1 MNQTI
6 DVCPFFCT
14 LSRSYSFF
22 LVLIL
27 LTFFAFDPEHT
38 LNFTGS
44 GTYFT
49 NNLY

>member
-14 LSRSYSFF
+14 VSRSYSLFF
-22 LVLIL
+22 GPDS
-27 LTFFAFDPEHT
+27 TFIAFDPEHT

-44 GTYFT
+44 GTYLT